1 MQALT
6 NQHNLE
12 IGGYNILIYLP
23 CLPCTTEVLKELCK
37 IRLYFSGSYYFP
49 YFKHASA
56 DAFQNPT
63 TVFEGVII
71 SCDLKQ
77 QVLIKLPPKEQKSS
91 GLAVNWEETSVIYW
105 INKKPFINSSEYQ
118 FMLGMHKMTGVGG
131 AITND
136 VLNFRKVINLNIYI
150 LQLASL
156 KCICHR

>member
-1 MQALT
+1 MYYRSSERALQ
-6 NQHNLE
+6 NPIIFFQGAIISLD
-12 IGGYNILIYLP
+12 
-23 CLPCTTEVLKELCK
+23 
-37 IRLYFSGSYYFP
+37 
-49 YFKHASA
+49 FKHASA

-71 SCDLKQ
+71 SYDLKQ

-91 GLAVNWEETSVIYW
+91 GLAVNWEETSVTYW

-136 VLNFRKVINLNIYI
+136 VLKFRKVMKFEHLYI
-150 LQLASL
+150 ATCFSQMYLSSIE
-156 KCICHR
+156 KDHY